1 MKNNYGKLTG
11 FGWLIMLVSA
21 VSLAFFS
28 QAQTVSPPQIQW
40 QRTIE
45 KNPLLPTGYSST
57 NDMPVRVAKIGD
69 QEYGVLT
76 SGAELVRLSSTGNPI
91 WSTLIVDANSGYF
104 RTDGVIATQD
114 GGFMVLALTTGN
126 WRLIKYNANG
136 VVEKTY
142 SPFSIGNRRQYST
155 TRSNLITTSD
165 NGILVLGNR
174 WDMLEGQITVVVA
187 KFDSNISQSWE
198 TEISFP
204 IPNPP
209 VESKDYTN
217 SVKALNTPDGG
228 YLLVGSNGRTVNGPT
243 AGWAVKLNGQGN
255 QVWQKRYED
264 ISAIDD
270 VIPSPFSVDTY
281 ITIGRGANDPSL
293 TQITTISSNGNV
305 VEKSTYPGRATGT
318 SSALVAVPARNGVP
332 AYLTLMDV
340 SSQNNGDIR
349 LTAINAQNEVSWT
362 KTLGGSGKE
371 KGQAVLATDDGGYIT
386 VGTTTSTD
394 GDVTGKTTSDEATW
408 VVKLSAPVST
418 PTSTLKLTQP
428 TYNCNTGIITFNTS
442 GGDGSPITYTAP
454 GITRSSPTSNT
465 GVIEQGLRNDPKS
478 ITIQATQHGYT
489 TSYIFDL
496 KASCTSNNGPYPPV
510 LATPIQNLTLTVGQS
525 LDRYRVN
532 FNFKDPN
539 SHHGTSFYLLSF
551 EATNTPPGLYFFD
564 DTDSGTGIGDAYF
577 TGTPTKPGTYL
588 ITVTA
593 YFFRYTT
600 SSISTSGTFT
610 ITVIDPSVN
619 PPAGGDLKLTQPT
632 YDCATGAIT
641 FNTTGGDGSPIT
653 YSAPGI
659 TRSSASS
666 NTGVVEQGLRNDP
679 KPITIQATQSGYMT
693 SYTFDLKAY
702 CTSRQRSPLYT
713 SVADRSLEVGKV
725 VLYPPFEIGQGY
737 YSPSDPNNY
746 KKWSISATGLPPG
759 LSLETE
765 VVMSTFFIVRIGGT
779 PTTVGVYPVMVTAID
794 PQYPNDPYTTRFTIT
809 VVNSPTGGTLTLTQP
824 TYDCATGAITFKTT
838 GGGGSPIEFRA
849 IGITD
854 WTTNPSQFV
863 DRESRTASDVQ
874 PFTLMARQSGQVV
887 TYTWDL
893 KAACGRARVGAI
905 ESGQAFSMQLLGN
918 PVQDQVNV
926 QIRGAEGQS
935 VQLRL
940 TDLQGRLLESRT
952 IEQAKPV
959 EEQQFWLH
967 ASAPKLLLL
976 QAATPQQV
984 QTVKIIKQ

>member
-40 QRTIE
+40 QRTIG
-45 KNPLLPTGYSST
+45 NQPLNATGSRIVKVSSGGYAILT
-57 NDMPVRVAKIGD
+57 
-69 QEYGVLT
+69 YGQLH
-76 SGAELVRLSSTGNPI
+76 RLSATGEVLWSTTITGNPLT
-91 WSTLIVDANSGYF
+91 SVPGQYAQFYTAYGLI
-104 RTDGVIATQD
+104 
-114 GGFMVLALTTGN
+114 
-126 WRLIKYNANG
+126 
-136 VVEKTY
+136 E
-142 SPFSIGNRRQYST
+142 
-155 TRSNLITTSD
+155 
-165 NGILVLGNR
+165 
-174 WDMLEGQITVVVA
+174 
-187 KFDSNISQSWE
+187 
-198 TEISFP
+198 
-204 IPNPP
+204 
-209 VESKDYTN
+209 
-217 SVKALNTPDGG
+217 TPDGG
-228 YLLVGSNGRTVNGPT
+228 FAMIVVDAGRYALVKFNSAGEVTSRKLLVGTLPNERGISVTDLISSPEGGYMAFGGAGPGRQRGVVAMKLDQDGNIVWQREYYYETDVKLYSGNIINSADGGYILTGGVGGIGPYQGSNG
-243 AGWAVKLNGQGN
+243 WAAKIDGQGN
-255 QVWQKRYED
+255 RIWQRRYND
-264 ISAIDD
+264 FSYFRD
-270 VIPSPFSVDTY
+270 VVQSPFANDAYVAIGSNTNDPETTRT
-281 ITIGRGANDPSL
+281 ITIGADGIAIGTFQLSGQAPDTYYDCTL
-293 TQITTISSNGNV
+293 IGN
-305 VEKSTYPGRATGT
+305 
-318 SSALVAVPARNGVP
+318 SAKNGVP

-371 KGQAVLATDDGGYIT
+371 KGQAILATDDGGYIA

-593 YFFRYTT
+593 YFFRYTA

-619 PPAGGDLKLTQPT
+619 PPTGGDLKLTQPT

-641 FNTTGGDGSPIT
+641 FNTSGGDGSPIT

-659 TRSSASS
+659 TRSSASN

-679 KPITIQATQSGYMT
+679 KPITIQATQSGYTT

-759 LSLETE
+759 LSLKTE
-765 VVMSTFFIVRIGGT
+765 VVMSTFFIVRIGGN

-838 GGGGSPIEFRA
+838 GGDGSPIEFRA

-874 PFTLMARQSGQVV
+874 PFTIMARQSGQVV

-893 KAACGRARVGAI
+893 KAACGRTRVGAI
-905 ESGQAFSMQLLGN
+905 EVGQAFSVQLLGN
-918 PVQDQVNV
+918 PVQDWVNI